1 MKKICRVGALLLGVL
16 LLATALT
23 ACSASRKVYA
33 SPRAYKVVATA
44 GEMEI
49 YYDELYFLAMNYA
62 DELKAEHGEGALSD
76 PDLLAE
82 LEGYVWENL
91 LTREVALRA
100 IGYEYGLDVTK
111 GEIADNVQLY
121 MDKVVE
127 SEFSGDRKAYI
138 QSLAERHMTDRYAR
152 VYFGVQDYLATEIVL
167 EMLQRGEL
175 DDSDDAARELIES
188 KDFIHTKHVFIK
200 KNNGMYSEEDNLQHI
215 TELWQS
221 VATRTTPEG
230 RYEAMEEA
238 LRSRYNLEFDTMG
251 EGFYFTRGEMNETYE
266 DAAFGLD
273 AHYDVSDVFETE
285 DGYYFV
291 MLLPKDETYI
301 EKNFQA
307 LKEKPYFIY
316 LNDKVDEWLAENE
329 LVKTSF
335 GEGLDLA
342 NLPEINPRG
351 GSTLITVGVIVGTV
365 LVVVAVA
372 FLTVK
377 FSKKKGDTK
386 GKKKKGKRK

>member
-1 MKKICRVGALLLGVL
+1 MKKICRVGALLLAIL

-44 GEMEI
+44 GDIEI

-62 DELKAEHGEGALSD
+62 DELKAEHGEEALSD
-76 PDLLAE
+76 PELLAE
-82 LEGYVWENL
+82 LEEYVWDNL

-100 IGYEYGLDVTK
+100 IGYEYGIDVTK
-111 GEIADNVQLY
+111 GEIADSVQLY
-121 MDKVVE
+121 IDKIVE

-138 QSLAERHMTDRYAR
+138 QSLADRHMTDRYAR
-152 VYFGVQDYLATEIVL
+152 VFFGVQDYLATEIVL
-167 EMLQRGEL
+167 QMLQAGEL
-175 DDSDDAARELIES
+175 DDSDDAAKELIAS

-200 KNNGMYSEEDNLQHI
+200 KNNGMYTEEENLQHI

-230 RYEAMEEA
+230 RYEAMEKA
-238 LRSRYNLEFDTMG
+238 LRSRYNLEFDTLG
-251 EGFYFTRGEMNETYE
+251 EGFYFTRGEMDESYE
-266 DAAFGLD
+266 DAAFALE
-273 AHYDVSDVFETE
+273 AYYDVSDVIETE
-285 DGYYFV
+285 DGYYFI
-291 MLLPKDETYI
+291 MLLPKDDSYI

-316 LNDKVDEWLAENE
+316 LNERVDEWLAENE

-335 GEGLDLA
+335 GEKLDFT

-351 GSTLITVGVIVGTV
+351 GSNLITVGVIVGSV
-365 LVVVAVA
+365 AAVA
-372 FLTVK
+372 LVGFLVMK
-377 FSKKKGDTK
+377 FSKKRGAAQRKHTR
-386 GKKKKGKRK
+386 GKRK